1 MKRNP
6 ARCLDT
12 CCALVLL
19 LVGAVGAYAQTTQ
32 EIATTALNSTVMLTM
47 EDAEG
52 RLLRYGS
59 GFVVD
64 EGRVA
69 SSFHVVDGALTGY
82 ANLVAQNERYD
93 VEGMTAVDRERDIVV
108 LKVSAAGL
116 PVLPLG
122 NSDSVQ
128 VGDVVYAAGNPQGW
142 QGTFSQGIVSG
153 IRQVGTQ
160 ELLQITAPI
169 SPGSSGGPVL
179 NSAGEVI
186 GLAVSTVRD
195 GQNLNFAIPVDHLKA
210 LLESSGPTGPFAS
223 QDDAALSPLA
233 RIQALPRRRR
243 AARLRGSRTALSAR
257 GRMGERRSAAGHSGT
272 CTPAAWAWRTL
283 TTKQRDGI
291 VSRPNEA
298 TRTLSS
304 PSGACTTSAEA
315 LPRDFTESARW
326 FRLAAEQ
333 GHAEAQRW
341 LGMAYFGGHG
351 VPKNHAEGEKWLR
364 RAAELGD
371 TKAQTSLGG
380 RYYSLRNYAE
390 SARWYRLAADQGDS
404 IAQREIGDAYYYGRG
419 ISEDYAEAA
428 RWYQL
433 AADQGDSFAQSS
445 LGRMYYYGE
454 GVPQNYVEAA
464 KWFRARDRVE
474 SMDHKRVGSEV
485 PWDSVLPRTRSST
498 RLHQSSPVVPSRSR
512 KWVDCKPDRR

>member
-223 QDDAALSPLA
+223 QDDARSLLSLA
-233 RIQALPRRRR
+233 SRHYHGEGVPRDYEE
-243 AARLRGSRTALSAR
+243 AARLY
-257 GRMGERRSAAGHSGT
+257 
-272 CTPAAWAWRTL
+272 
-283 TTKQRDGI
+283 
-291 VSRPNEA
+291 
-298 TRTLSS
+298 
-304 PSGACTTSAEA
+304 
-315 LPRDFTESARW
+315 
-326 FRLAAEQ
+326 RLAAEW
-333 GHAEAQRW
+333 GSAEAQR
-341 LGMAYFGGHG
+341 A
-351 VPKNHAEGEKWLR
+351 
-364 RAAELGD
+364 LGD
-371 TKAQTSLGG
+371 MYSRGLGVAD
-380 RYYSLRNYAE
+380 SDDEA
-390 SARWYRLAADQGDS
+390 ARWYRLAAE
-404 IAQREIGDAYYYGRG
+404 RGDA
-419 ISEDYAEAA
+419 D
-428 RWYQL
+428 
-433 AADQGDSFAQSS
+433 AQQS
-445 LGRMYYYGE
+445 LGRMYYFGG
-454 GVPQNYVEAA
+454 GV
-464 KWFRARDRVE
+464 ARDFTNPL
-474 SMDHKRVGSEV
+474 DG
-485 PWDSVLPRTRSST
+485 SVLPLSRATR
-498 RLHQSSPVVPSRSR
+498 RLSDGSAWRISAAMESRRITPKARSGSAAPR
-512 KWVDCKPDRR
+512 SWATQRLRPRSAADIIH